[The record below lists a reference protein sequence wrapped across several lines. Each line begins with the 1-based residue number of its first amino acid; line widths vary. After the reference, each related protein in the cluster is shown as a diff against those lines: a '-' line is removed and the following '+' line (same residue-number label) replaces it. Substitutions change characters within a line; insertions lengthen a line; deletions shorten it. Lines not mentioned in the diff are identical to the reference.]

1 MWSTPLSKHLFQRT
15 MWDASHLRSV
25 YQWGGLLLTLLT
37 LQMGRNHSKV
47 YVAKETFQPSDLPD
61 GKPNMYLSIEVM
73 AETELE

>member
-1 MWSTPLSKHLFQRT
+1 M
-15 MWDASHLRSV
+15 
-25 YQWGGLLLTLLT
+25 LT